1 MQNVLIVGGGKG
13 GKVILK
19 ILSESARFRVAG
31 IVDLNPQA
39 EGIRLAK
46 NMGFQTGNN
55 WRVFSGPHVD
65 IIIEVTGDEQ
75 VFHEIVAA
83 CTGRIVIPGSVAYL
97 IAKLLEE
104 KEALIRK
111 LESETKKHALI
122 LQSTAEGMT
131 VIDKN
136 GRII

>member
-13 GKVILK
+13 GKAILK

-31 IVDLNPQA
+31 IVDINPQA

-46 NMGFQTGNN
+46 NMGVQTGNN

-104 KEALIRK
+104 KRSLNPKAGK
-111 LESETKKHALI
+111 
-122 LQSTAEGMT
+122 
-131 VIDKN
+131 
-136 GRII
+136 